1 MTDAVV
7 RLFVAI
13 YPPASD
19 AEAMLRAMRRLH
31 PAPHRE
37 TPVAQVHMTLQFV
50 GEIDR
55 GEQGAVIES
64 VERSVAGL
72 PAFALSPERLVTLPK
87 RGRPRLIA
95 AKTDAPGTLL
105 EIQRRLAT
113 RLARNP
119 RDRAGDR
126 FTPHFTLCRFTH
138 AASPDPADAPIGL
151 ASFRVEQVYLMRS
164 VLRPDGAEH
173 APVHRVPLTG

>member
-13 YPPASD
+13 YPPASE
-19 AEAMLRAMRRLH
+19 AEAMLRAMRKLH
-31 PAPHRE
+31 AAPHRE
-37 TPVAQVHMTLQFV
+37 TPVTQVHMTLQFV

-55 GEQGAVIES
+55 SEQAGVIES

-72 PAFALSPERLVTLPK
+72 AAFSLTPERLITLPK

-95 AKTDAPGTLL
+95 ARTDAPGTLL

-138 AASPDPADAPIGL
+138 AARPDPADAPIRL
-151 ASFRVEQVYLMRS
+151 PPFRVEQVYLMRS
-164 VLRPDGAEH
+164 VLLPEGAEH
-173 APVHRVPLTG
+173 APVHQAPLLG